1 MKPCQVTISGFGG
14 NIKPLELLGVGFN
27 PTPQVGVTVGKG
39 QHATVSMSAGC
50 GVLPSPARG
59 SRLNGEIAVI
69 DAVGALI
76 EKNMAW
82 DLAVAN
88 AGRSMPARIA
98 MMAITTS
105 SSMSVKAFR
114 PKLRDLVFKGIRE
127 LPVLYPFTGVDSS

>member
-1 MKPCQVTISGFGG
+1 
-14 NIKPLELLGVGFN
+14 
-27 PTPQVGVTVGKG
+27 
-39 QHATVSMSAGC
+39 MSAGC

-88 AGRSMPARIA
+88 AGRSMPARMA

>member
-1 MKPCQVTISGFGG
+1 MLSAFSSTKTI
-14 NIKPLELLGVGFN
+14 
-27 PTPQVGVTVGKG
+27 
-39 QHATVSMSAGC
+39 
-50 GVLPSPARG
+50 
-59 SRLNGEIAVI
+59 
-69 DAVGALI
+69 
-76 EKNMAW
+76 AW